1 LSTPDRPANRLARE
15 ASPYLRQHMYNPV
28 DWYPW
33 SDEAFERAVAE
44 QKPILLSVGYAA
56 CHWCHV
62 MEKDAFEVEEVAA
75 LMNRDFV
82 SIKVDREERPDVDAL
97 YQGVVQLM
105 GRGGGWPLTVF
116 MTPDRRPFFGGTYFP
131 PRAAYGMPGFS
142 QVLGSLAD
150 AWKNRRE
157 EVEKSAASF
166 EEGLSRFARLGLGV
180 EGEHAVGVPD
190 LVRAADRIVQEGDT
204 DHGGFFG
211 APKFPH
217 PMELSFLL
225 RMAASG
231 LEEMTDDRRR
241 DAERLLRQSLDAMY
255 RGGIYDHVAGGF
267 HRYSVDE
274 AWAVPHFEKMLYD
287 NALLLRVYAEG
298 AVALGDDSYA
308 TVAREIAGWMA
319 RELQDTKGAFY
330 SSQDADSEGVEGK
343 FFVWTRA
350 QLDEALGP
358 RLAAD
363 AAARYGVTEEG
374 NFEHGATVLHL
385 ARPEVP
391 ASGEEAA
398 EIRRRLLEARERRD
412 RPATDD
418 KVITAW
424 NGLAIGGLAAAGRLL
439 LDRDLVAQARQAAEC
454 LLQTFETSGGLHRIW
469 RNGQVKEGAF
479 LDDFGA
485 MSEGLLEL
493 FEATGDA
500 RYLVEARRFAEEAI
514 RSFWDDDAGMFW
526 LAPAPPAADGGGQA
540 DELPHR
546 MPSVHDNAAPSGA
559 SSLTTALVRL
569 HALTGEARFGEIA
582 ERWLRRQRD
591 EMLRNPF
598 GFGHLLGAAF
608 LAARGIDVVAV
619 VGREGRE
626 RDSLLAA
633 ARRGLRPEVLAFA
646 STDSTIEAVAGKG
659 EVDGRPAAYVCRQFA
674 CEAPRTDPGEVSD
687 ALGMA

>member
-1 LSTPDRPANRLARE
+1 LSAPDRPANRLAHE
-15 ASPYLRQHMYNPV
+15 ASPYLRQHMHNPV

-33 SDEAFERAVAE
+33 GDEAFEKAAAE

-62 MEKDAFEVEEVAA
+62 MEKDAFDVEEVAA
-75 LMNRDFV
+75 LMNRHFV

-105 GRGGGWPLTVF
+105 GRGGGWPLTVV

-131 PRAAYGMPGFS
+131 PRPAYGMPGFS
-142 QVLGSLAD
+142 QVLSAIAD
-150 AWKNRRE
+150 AWANRRD

-166 EEGLSRFARLGLGV
+166 EEGLARFTRLGIGA
-180 EGEHAVGVPD
+180 EGERAVGAAD
-190 LVRAADRIVQEGDT
+190 LVRAADRLVQEGDRT
-204 DHGGFFG
+204 HGGFFG

-217 PMELSFLL
+217 PMELAFLL
-225 RMAASG
+225 RMVASD
-231 LEEMTDDRRR
+231 LDEMTGDRRR
-241 DAERLLRQSLDAMY
+241 EAEELLRRTLDAMH
-255 RGGIYDHVAGGF
+255 RGGIHDQLAGGF

-287 NALLLRVYAEG
+287 NALLLRVYAEA
-298 AVALGDDSYA
+298 AVALGDGAYA
-308 TVAREIAGWMA
+308 DVARGIAGWMA
-319 RELQDTKGAFY
+319 RELQDARGAFH

-350 QLDEALGP
+350 QLEDALGP

-363 AAARYGVTEEG
+363 ATTRYGVGEEG
-374 NFEHGATVLHL
+374 NFEGGATVLHL
-385 ARPEVP
+385 AREDVP
-391 ASGEEAA
+391 ASDEAA
-398 EIRRRLLEARERRD
+398 EEIRRRLLEVREARV

-424 NGLAIGGLAAAGRLL
+424 NGLAIGALAAAGRLL
-439 LDRDLVAQARQAAEC
+439 GDRDLVAKARQAAEF

-479 LDDFGA
+479 LDDYGA
-485 MSEGLLEL
+485 LCEGLLEL

-500 RYLVEARRFAEEAI
+500 RHLVEARRLAQEAI
-514 RSFWDDDAGMFW
+514 RDFWDEGAGMFW
-526 LAPAPPAADGGGQA
+526 LAPAPAPGRGGGSGG
-540 DELPHR
+540 ELPHR
-546 MPSVHDNAAPSGA
+546 MPSVHDDAAPSGA
-559 SSLTTALVRL
+559 SSFTTALLRL

-591 EMLRNPF
+591 EMIRNPF
-598 GFGHLLGAAF
+598 AFGHLLGAAV

-626 RDSLLAA
+626 RDALLAA

-646 STDSTIEAVAGKG
+646 SADPTIDAVEGKG